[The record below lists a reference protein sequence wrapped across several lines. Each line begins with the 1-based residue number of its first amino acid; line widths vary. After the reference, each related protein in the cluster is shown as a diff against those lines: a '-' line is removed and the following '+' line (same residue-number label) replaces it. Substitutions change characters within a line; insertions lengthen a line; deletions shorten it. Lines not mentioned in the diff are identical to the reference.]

1 MARKRCS
8 RCDKKLKE
16 GEQCCCAKEEEVEE
30 IELVEEEEEE
40 HQQGLWV
47 GEEGEEVKGEVKK
60 EEDVTS
66 DEYLSSVPPGWTVRQ
81 LQVHSWLHFTQF
93 LSFKECSNFDN
104 LS

>member
-16 GEQCCCAKEEEVEE
+16 GEQCYCAKVEEVEE

-40 HQQGLWV
+40 EEHQQGHWV

-66 DEYLSSVPPGWTVRQ
+66 EEYLTSVPQGWTVRQ
-81 LQVHSWLHFTQF
+81 LQVQSTV
-93 LSFKECSNFDN
+93 
-104 LS
+104 